1 MDKKTKATVGKQ
13 KPKLPIED
21 QSKFKFF
28 KIGVRNIEAERE
40 VEEFIER
47 MEQKYMSIVK
57 IIE

>member
-1 MDKKTKATVGKQ
+1 MDKKTKATVGKH
-13 KPKLPIED
+13 KPTLPIED

-40 VEEFIER
+40 VEEFIEK

-57 IIE
+57 IIQ